1 VTANIILV
9 LYTMSRTEAHLETM
23 RYKLNSDED
32 MKILDWLTPIDYD
45 PQQSDYLKRRHPGTG
60 QWLLDS
66 AEYQAW
72 LKTKK
77 QTLFCPGIPGAGKTI
92 LTAIVVDDLT
102 TRVSSDSTI
111 GVAYIY
117 CNFQQQGTQK
127 IDDLMASLLKQLAQ
141 GQSSLPGSV
150 KDLYD
155 QHKTKRTR
163 PLLDQILKVL
173 QSVAKMY
180 PRAFII
186 VDALDECQ
194 VSDDSRARFLSEL
207 FNLQTRHE
215 VNIFATSRFIPQ
227 IIDQFNGSVPLK
239 IRAHDE
245 DVRRY
250 LDGRISQSE
259 SKLLKTYCEKIK
271 TEITKAVDGMY
282 VPSHVVLVNHQTNIL
297 LGSS

>member
-1 VTANIILV
+1 MTANIILV
-9 LYTMSRTEAHLETM
+9 LHNTSRTEAHLEMM
-23 RYKLNSDED
+23 RHKLNNDED

-45 PQQSDYLKRRHPGTG
+45 PQQNDYLKRRQPGTG

-92 LTAIVVDDLT
+92 LTAIVIDDLT
-102 TRVSSDSTI
+102 TRASSDPAI

-150 KDLYD
+150 KDLYG
-155 QHKTKRTR
+155 QYKTKRTR
-163 PLLDQILKVL
+163 PLLDEILRVL

-180 PRAFII
+180 SRAFII

-207 FNLQTRHE
+207 FSLQTRHE
-215 VNIFATSRFIPQ
+215 VNIFATSRPIPQ
-227 IIDQFNGSVPLK
+227 IINQFNGSVQLE

-245 DVRRY
+245 DVRKY
-250 LDGRISQSE
+250 LDVRISRSE
-259 SKLLKTYCEKIK
+259 SKLLKTYREKIK
-271 TEITKAVDGMY
+271 TEITKAVGGMN
-282 VPSHVVLVNHQTNIL
+282 VPS
-297 LGSS
+297 

>member
-1 VTANIILV
+1 MLV
-9 LYTMSRTEAHLETM
+9 LHNTSRTEAHLETM
-23 RYKLNSDED
+23 RHKLNNDED
-32 MKILDWLTPIDYD
+32 MKIFDWLTPIDYH
-45 PQQSDYLKRRHPGTG
+45 PKHNDYLKRRQPGTG

-102 TRVSSDSTI
+102 TRASSDPAI

-117 CNFQQQGTQK
+117 CNFQQQGMQK

-155 QHKTKRTR
+155 QYRTKRTR
-163 PLLDQILKVL
+163 PLLDEILRDL

-180 PRAFII
+180 SRAFII

-207 FNLQTRHE
+207 FSLQIRHE
-215 VNIFATSRFIPQ
+215 VNIFATSRPIPQ
-227 IIDQFNGSVPLK
+227 IIDQFNGSVQLE

-245 DVRRY
+245 DVRKY

-259 SKLLKTYCEKIK
+259 SKLLKSYREKIK
-271 TEITKAVDGMY
+271 IDITKAVGGMN
-282 VPSHVVLVNHQTNIL
+282 VPF
-297 LGSS
+297 

>member
-1 VTANIILV
+1 MLV
-9 LYTMSRTEAHLETM
+9 EVCLKTMG
-23 RYKLNSDED
+23 YKWNNDES
-32 MKILDWLTPIDYD
+32 MKILDWLTPIDYG
-45 PQQSDYLKRRHPGTG
+45 PQQSDYLGRQQPGTG

-102 TRVSSDSTI
+102 TRVSSDPTI

-141 GQSSLPGSV
+141 GQSSLPESV

-163 PLLDQILKVL
+163 PLLGEILRVL

-180 PRAFII
+180 SRAFII

-207 FNLQTRHE
+207 FSLQTRHE

-227 IIDQFNGSVPLK
+227 IIDQFNSSVSLE

-245 DVRRY
+245 DVRKY
-250 LDGRISQSE
+250 LDDRISQSRSE
-259 SKLLKTYCEKIK
+259 LLKTYSEKIK
-271 TEITKAVDGMY
+271 TEITKAVGGMY
-282 VPSHVVLVNHQTNIL
+282 VPSHLVLVDHQTNIR
-297 LGSS
+297 LGFS